1 MIHDT
6 LEPHGE
12 SGPVAAT
19 TLRQSSSVSGS
30 RVVQSSVYRPM
41 SVGRATTPVAWISR
55 RRRFRL
61 RRQLF
66 SAGRITGRLE
76 INGLREAGR
85 RLAPPRLVFVLDL
98 VSRLMDR
105 GRAPVRL
112 PFRSSS
118 PSSSSSFL
126 SLPFRDFL
134 LSRWSPRRGEGPTTE
149 FLRSADCADL
159 NPRIFPFA
167 SLSSLFFPF
176 FCKFCSILFAD

>member
-6 LEPHGE
+6 LEPHSE

-41 SVGRATTPVAWISR
+41 LVGRATTPVAWISR

-105 GRAPVRL
+105 GRAPVCL

-134 LSRWSPRRGEGPTTE
+134 LIKMIAAKRW
-149 FLRSADCADL
+149 RSNHRVLKIAL
-159 NPRIFPFA
+159 NPQIFPFA

-176 FCKFCSILFAD
+176 FCKFCSILFAR